1 MMASNYG
8 IRCPKCDYSSANP
21 DVCDSC
27 GALISRIKARQ
38 LAEEAGPVFMDRYT
52 GRRGGRW
59 TQVALVATAIVA
71 VIAFVAIRL
80 RENRSSPGP
89 TETGSIASVFSENFD
104 QEVTQY
110 TATPVLVDFHATWCG
125 PCKDLAPR
133 LEQMASDYTT
143 KLKVVKVDIDHDPE
157 IAERFRVQGVPTL
170 VLVKNGKEVE
180 RTIGALPLPQL
191 KSRFGPHL

>member
-1 MMASNYG
+1 MATNYG
-8 IRCPKCDYSSANP
+8 IRCPKCDYSSANA

-38 LAEEAGPVFMDRYT
+38 LEEEQGPVFIQRYS

-59 TQVALVATAIVA
+59 TQTALVATAIIA
-71 VIAFVAIRL
+71 VLAFVAIRL
-80 RENRSSPGP
+80 RENRNASESIG
-89 TETGSIASVFSENFD
+89 TGSIASVFSENFD

-143 KLKVVKVDIDHDPE
+143 KLKVVKVDIDRDPE

-170 VLVKNGKEVE
+170 VLLKNGTEVA
-180 RTIGALPLPQL
+180 RTVGALPLPRL
-191 KSRFGPHL
+191 KSEFEPYL